1 MDYFERTYISVFKR
15 TFINLFIYIIDDIV
29 FISTR
34 SKEQFIRSL
43 DELNTKHDSIKFEF
57 KISKTSIS
65 FLDTE
70 VYIKNNKP

>member
-1 MDYFERTYISVFKR
+1 MDYFERKYISVFKR

-29 FISTR
+29 FILTR

-57 KISKTSIS
+57 KISKTSVP

>member
-1 MDYFERTYISVFKR
+1 MDYFERKYISVFKR

-29 FISTR
+29 FILTR

-57 KISKTSIS
+57 KISKTSIP

>member
-1 MDYFERTYISVFKR
+1 MDYFERKYISVFKR
-15 TFINLFIYIIDDIV
+15 TFINLFIYIIGDIV
-29 FISTR
+29 FIWTR

-57 KISKTSIS
+57 KISKTSIP